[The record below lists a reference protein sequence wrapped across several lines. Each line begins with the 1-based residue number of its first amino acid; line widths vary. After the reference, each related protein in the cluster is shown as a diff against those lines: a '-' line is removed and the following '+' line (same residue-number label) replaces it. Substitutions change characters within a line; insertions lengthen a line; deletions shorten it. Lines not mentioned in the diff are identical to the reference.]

1 MRIFSRF
8 PLWILCSVV
17 LAPPVHAENLA
28 RAFAEAWARQPA
40 AAAQAEH
47 QQAVAARRAAASA
60 WTP

>member
-1 MRIFSRF
+1 MRIFPRF

-28 RAFAEAWARQPA
+28 RAFADAWARQPA

-47 QQAVAARRAAASA
+47 PQAAR
-60 WTP
+60 